1 MLLIFINE
9 QQLKQ
14 SNSQFQISLCKNE
27 KKK

>member
-14 SNSQFQISLCKNE
+14 SNSQFRISLYKNE